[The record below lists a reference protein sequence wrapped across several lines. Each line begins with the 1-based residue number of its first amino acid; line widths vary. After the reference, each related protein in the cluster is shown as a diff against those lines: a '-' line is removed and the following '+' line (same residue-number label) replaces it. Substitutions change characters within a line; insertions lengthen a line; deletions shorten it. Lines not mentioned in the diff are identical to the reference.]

1 MQMDMPFREG
11 GVLPGISSDLL
22 TQFAKPRPRPLFG
35 VASVRRHK
43 NALGLSVALCLL
55 VGLFHIAFRPV
66 TYTAST
72 ELLVYD
78 RQIATGGDAVIL
90 PSSVDIPLVYNQ
102 IEMLKSQTVLAKV
115 IDVLKLTE
123 DPEYYFSTP
132 PGALQ
137 RLKSLVS
144 FRPRPPVDE
153 ETLAFVAA
161 LQALRGTLTLQRIG
175 TSHIVRADVRA
186 SRPEKAASI
195 ANELAGAYLQERRR
209 ILAETVQIREAYQ
222 GLGPSAYV
230 ISTAEP
236 PIRPDGLSSVTI
248 VLIAVLVGFGLGAMI
263 AVLLD
268 ALDNTIRTPEQVQ
281 YCLGLE
287 CLGVIPLMKGRNRK
301 NADPGDLAGAKDDAP
316 PSVMQ
321 ECQDL
326 SQGLRRVMAEIG
338 DPRLHE
344 FRSLAVTST
353 MPAEGATTVAFNIAR
368 MLAMLEE
375 KVLLITDG
383 HGSLGLYEKSHAL
396 HSSLGIDVLS
406 DGSSG
411 LHVVRRHEMCRT
423 DDDSAA
429 WRLAEVIRE
438 ATASYDIVIVDMPP
452 LASGADV
459 RAAASNFDGILL
471 VVKWASTDSDLVR
484 QAFRSTGEARAK
496 FIGAVLNMVDEEA
509 LERYGDDLASMGSVG
524 PAGATANSGVPAC

>member
-1 MQMDMPFREG
+1 MQMDMLSREG

-22 TQFAKPRPRPLFG
+22 TQFTNPQPRPLFG
-35 VASVRRHK
+35 VASVRRYIK
-43 NALGLSVALCLL
+43 VLWLSVALCLL

-78 RQIATGGDAVIL
+78 RQIATGGDAVIF

-123 DPEYYFSTP
+123 DPEYFPP
-132 PGALQ
+132 PGAPQ

-153 ETLAFVAA
+153 KTVAFVAT
-161 LQALRGTLTLQRIG
+161 LQALRGTLTFQRLG
-175 TSHIVRADVRA
+175 TSHIVRANIRA

-236 PIRPDGLSSVTI
+236 PIRPDGLNSVTI

-268 ALDNTIRTPEQVQ
+268 ALDNTIRSPEQVQ

-287 CLGVIPLMKGRNRK
+287 CLGVIPLIKDRNRE
-301 NADPGDLAGAKDDAP
+301 NGGLGDLADAKDDAL

-321 ECQDL
+321 KRQDP

-383 HGSLGLYEKSHAL
+383 HDSLGLCEKSHAP

-423 DDDSAA
+423 DDGSAT
-429 WRLAEVIRE
+429 WRLGEVVRE

-459 RAAASNFDGILL
+459 RAAASTFDGILL
-471 VVKWASTDSDLVR
+471 VVKWAATDSDLVR
-484 QAFRSTGEARAK
+484 QAIRSTGEARAK
-496 FIGAVLNMVDEEA
+496 FIGAVLNMVDEET
-509 LERYGDDLASMGSVG
+509 LERYGDDLAAAGSVG
-524 PAGATANSGVPAC
+524 SAEATANSGVPAC